1 MSMGVG
7 LGLAMAWYM
16 STVMVMHTSST
27 SPLRVHI
34 HRSGTGLARA
44 PAGTLVVSA
53 SLHVLTPATLRALA
67 TPSSSVKS
75 SGRGAPGAAA
85 LASSR
90 VEHVPVIGFRA
101 PASPA
106 GGWLLVLTDSS
117 CLEDDGAP
125 EASPAEGSCT
135 FLLVEVLRATLLG
148 QSVSATGSTDMGHMG
163 TPPVLADAERL
174 RGAVGEPSPVTGQSH
189 ATGDGVPSS
198 GHPASLT
205 GAEAVSELMVEGLNA
220 AQASALR
227 SQSRVWAAL
236 SGCARTGEACAAP
249 LVPPPTWRRAT
260 MRGLQSSSSLGV
272 DQAQRGGTPHFL
284 MLMQVTAVLSVAWC
298 LWRRL
303 APRLCRR
310 ARDCWGDD
318 RLPRRKRRET

>member
-1 MSMGVG
+1 MSMGLG
-7 LGLAMAWYM
+7 LGLAMAWYA

-67 TPSSSVKS
+67 TPPSSVKS

-148 QSVSATGSTDMGHMG
+148 QRVSATGGKM
-163 TPPVLADAERL
+163 
-174 RGAVGEPSPVTGQSH
+174 
-189 ATGDGVPSS
+189 
-198 GHPASLT
+198 
-205 GAEAVSELMVEGLNA
+205 
-220 AQASALR
+220 
-227 SQSRVWAAL
+227 
-236 SGCARTGEACAAP
+236 
-249 LVPPPTWRRAT
+249 
-260 MRGLQSSSSLGV
+260 
-272 DQAQRGGTPHFL
+272 
-284 MLMQVTAVLSVAWC
+284 
-298 LWRRL
+298 
-303 APRLCRR
+303 
-310 ARDCWGDD
+310 
-318 RLPRRKRRET
+318 